1 MMFAK
6 LSKKLILI
14 LSCVSVLAALS
25 ACGETPMPGSAG
37 KYYFVYEKGPLVTH
51 TDYDYTITLDGY
63 GKGVL
68 LKKGN
73 EHKLKYNYTSDGT
86 ITFTDQMTRIN
97 YNGTLKDGELLFY
110 DEDKDSI
117 TVTEYYY
124 TKN

>member
-110 DEDKDSI
+110 DEDKESI

>member
-1 MMFAK
+1 MFAK
-6 LSKKLILI
+6 LSKRLIAI
-14 LSCVSVLAALS
+14 ISFMSVLLMLA

-37 KYYFVYEKGPLVTH
+37 TYYFVYEKGPLVTH

-63 GKGVL
+63 GKGIY

-73 EHKLKYNYTSDGT
+73 EHKIKYTYTSDGT
-86 ITFTDQMTRIN
+86 INFTDQMTSIK

-110 DEDKDSI
+110 DEDPDSI

-124 TKN
+124 IKQ

>member
-14 LSCVSVLAALS
+14 FSCLSLLAALA

-86 ITFTDQMTRIN
+86 ITFTDQMTRIK

-110 DEDKDSI
+110 DEDPDSLM
-117 TVTEYYY
+117 VTEYYY
-124 TKN
+124 TK

>member
-1 MMFAK
+1 MMFTK

>member
-1 MMFAK
+1 MFAK

-14 LSCVSVLAALS
+14 LSCVSVLAVLS

-37 KYYFVYEKGPLVTH
+37 TYYFVYEKGPLVTH

-63 GKGVL
+63 GKGVF

-86 ITFTDQMTRIN
+86 ITFTDQMTRIK

-110 DEDKDSI
+110 DEDPDSLM
-117 TVTEYYY
+117 VTEYYY
-124 TKN
+124 TK

>member
-6 LSKKLILI
+6 LSKKLIFI
-14 LSCVSVLAALS
+14 FSCLSLLAALA

>member
-14 LSCVSVLAALS
+14 FSCLSLLAALA
-25 ACGETPMPGSAG
+25 ACGETPMPGSVG

-110 DEDKDSI
+110 DEDPDSLM
-117 TVTEYYY
+117 VTEYYY
-124 TKN
+124 TK

>member
-14 LSCVSVLAALS
+14 FSCLSLLAALA

-110 DEDKDSI
+110 DEDPDSLM
-117 TVTEYYY
+117 VTEYYY
-124 TKN
+124 TK

>member
-14 LSCVSVLAALS
+14 FSCLSLLAALA

>member
-1 MMFAK
+1 MFAK
-6 LSKKLILI
+6 LSKKLIL
-14 LSCVSVLAALS
+14 SVSFMSLLLMLA

-37 KYYFVYEKGPLVTH
+37 TYYFVYEKGPLVTH

-63 GKGVL
+63 GKGIY

-73 EHKLKYNYTSDGT
+73 EHKIKYTYTSDGT
-86 ITFTDQMTRIN
+86 INFTDQMTRIE

-110 DEDKDSI
+110 DEDPDSI

-124 TKN
+124 VKQN